1 MSEPTGTAAELD
13 AAIRSG
19 IDSDAVASFSRLLE
33 QDDVS
38 SACALAEELHAADLA
53 RLLGT
58 LPWDEAELLFDA
70 LPAAVC
76 ADTLSDLDDAFLQEL
91 MADAPAER
99 VARLLEELES
109 DDAADVLAHLDEE
122 VVARV
127 LPTLTDAGAIR
138 SLLAYDP
145 ETAGGIMAT
154 ELVAVP
160 ADWTV
165 ADATEEVRRH
175 VETVEEIFV
184 LFVVDA
190 SGTLEGFVSL
200 KRLLLSPSDG
210 RIGDIMRTDVHYVA
224 ADEDQEE
231 AVRIMERYDLVSLA
245 VVDAQRRLLGRIT
258 IDDAMDVMR
267 EEAQEDYQRLSGIT
281 GDEEPTDKIGRIMR
295 GRLPW
300 LMLGMV
306 GAALAGSVIGVFEEE
321 IRRVAILAAF
331 IPVVM
336 AMAGNAG
343 IQSSAIM
350 VQGLATGNLWSV
362 NVVRRLGKEVAVAI
376 FNGLA
381 LALVIFF
388 AVTALFVWGA
398 DLDFVPPTAEPL
410 RLAVT
415 AGFSL
420 FVVIL
425 LAAVIGTTVP
435 LLLARLGIDPALAT
449 GPFITTSNDIIGLV
463 VFFLIATLLYLPFV

>member
-33 QDDVS
+33 RGDVA

-53 RLLGT
+53 RLLGY

-109 DDAADVLAHLDEE
+109 DDAADVLAHLDEA

-175 VETVEEIFV
+175 VEAVEEIFV

-190 SGTLEGFVSL
+190 SGILEGFVSL
-200 KRLLLSPSDG
+200 KRLLLSPSEG
-210 RIGDIMRTDVHYVA
+210 RIGDIMRTDVHYVT

-300 LMLGMV
+300 LMLGMA
-306 GAALAGSVIGVFEEE
+306 GAALAGSVIGVFEAE

-376 FNGLA
+376 LNGLA
-381 LALVIFF
+381 LALVIFL

-410 RLAVT
+410 RLAAT

>member
-1 MSEPTGTAAELD
+1 MHESTGLAPEID
-13 AAIRSG
+13 AAFRSG
-19 IDSDAVASFSRLLE
+19 IDSDAVATFSRLLE
-33 QDDVS
+33 NGEVS
-38 SACALAEELHAADLA
+38 SARSLAGELHAADLA
-53 RLLGT
+53 RLLGY
-58 LPWDEAELLFDA
+58 LPWDEAELLFDS

-76 ADTLSDLDDAFLQEL
+76 ADTLPDLDDAFLQEL
-91 MADAPAER
+91 LADAPAER
-99 VARLLEELES
+99 VARILEELES
-109 DDAADVLAHLDEE
+109 DDAADVLANLDET
-122 VVARV
+122 VAARV
-127 LPTLTDAGAIR
+127 LPTLSDAGAIQ
-138 SLLAYDP
+138 SLLSYDP

-175 VETVEEIFV
+175 AETVEEIFV
-184 LFVVDA
+184 LFVVDSA
-190 SGTLEGFVSL
+190 GTLQGFVSL
-200 KRLLLSPSDG
+200 KRLLLSPSEAS
-210 RIGDIMRTDVHYVA
+210 IGDIMRADVHCVNA
-224 ADEDQEE
+224 EEDQEE

-245 VVDAQRRLLGRIT
+245 VVDARRRLLGRIT
-258 IDDAMDVMR
+258 IDDAVDVMR

-300 LMLGMV
+300 LMLGML
-306 GAALAGSVIGVFEEE
+306 GAALAGTVIGAFEAE
-321 IRRVAILAAF
+321 IRRVSILAAF

-362 NVVRRLGKEVAVAI
+362 NVVRRLGKEVAVA
-376 FNGLA
+376 FLNGFA
-381 LALVIFF
+381 LAVVIAV
-388 AVTALFVWGA
+388 AVTALFAWGA
-398 DLDFVPPTAEPL
+398 DLNFVPPTEEPL

-435 LLLARLGIDPALAT
+435 LFLARLGIDPALAT

-463 VFFLIATLLYLPFV
+463 VFFLVATLLYLPFV